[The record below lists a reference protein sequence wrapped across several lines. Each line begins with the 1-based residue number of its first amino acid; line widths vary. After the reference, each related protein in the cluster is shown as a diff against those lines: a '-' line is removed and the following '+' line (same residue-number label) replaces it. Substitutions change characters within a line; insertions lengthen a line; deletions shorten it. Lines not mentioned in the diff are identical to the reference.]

1 MHKRFFALL
10 ALVVLVG
17 YATSAFAQAVQPQ
30 DDARAISRAG
40 AVALLV
46 ESNSGLKER
55 LKFHIRASHPMPL
68 FDDVAYDQW
77 YAPYIET
84 AFEAGIITGNDRR
97 MFRPGA
103 NVTEEEAIAM
113 SARYHAMSNKD
124 MVGQIQSVDQNWFNN
139 LVMASAA
146 NGITLPFPI
155 RLGQPIKRSDLYAMM
170 SSMNISNPSQIA
182 VTYRPAVIVQPE
194 EPVVAAAPTTP
205 RPTTTTPVN
214 RPTTTTPV
222 VRPTTPTPA
231 VTTPRPTTVAQNTPT
246 ASAKKFAISMPTLG
260 VNDLTIT
267 HPSDPFTKEG
277 LHAPLQYGVG
287 HLFSY
292 PGKPGKMLIYG
303 HSSSYAWDVSNYTKI
318 FRQINKLNV
327 GDAINITYNGKVYSY
342 QVTYKQT
349 VPAGDMSVYQGGG
362 SEELILYTC
371 WPPDS
376 IKERYLVHAKPV
388 AAVAQN

>member
-1 MHKRFFALL
+1 MHKRFIALL

-17 YATSAFAQAVQPQ
+17 YATSAFAQVIQPQ
-30 DDARAISRAG
+30 DDARSITRAG
-40 AVALLV
+40 AVALFV
-46 ESNSGLKER
+46 ESNSALKER

-103 NVTEEEAIAM
+103 NLTEEEAIAM
-113 SARYHAMSNKD
+113 SARYHAMSKKD
-124 MVGQIQSVDQNWFNN
+124 MVGQIQSVDQNWFNS
-139 LVMASAA
+139 LVMASAS

-155 RLGQPIKRSDLYAMM
+155 RLGQPIKRSDLFAMM
-170 SSMNISNPSQIA
+170 SSMGISNPSQTA
-182 VTYRPAVIVQPE
+182 VTYRPAVIIQPE
-194 EPVVAAAPTTP
+194 VPVVAAAPTTP
-205 RPTTTTPVN
+205 VA

-222 VRPTTPTPA
+222 VRPTTPTT
-231 VTTPRPTTVAQNTPT
+231 TTPRPTTVAQNTPT

-260 VNDLTIT
+260 INDLTIT

-303 HSSSYAWDVSNYTKI
+303 HSSSYAWDVSSYTKI

-349 VPAGDMSVYQGGG
+349 VPAGDMSAYQGGS

-388 AAVAQN
+388 AAVAQR